1 MANKGRRYEGGAP
14 KLNIKKVIAVIIAL
28 AVVIMV
34 VIGITKLAQ
43 GGGRVQERTV
53 ANGYYAVYTG
63 GKWGVINSKGEIVI
77 DPTYEETIIIPDHSK
92 DVFLCTYDVNYT
104 DGTYKTRVINSKAE
118 EIITGYDTVQ
128 ALENYDESN
137 NLWYENDVLVVSKE
151 GKYGLV
157 DFNGKE
163 LLPCEYDA
171 IEALKAKLCDLGF
184 EAIVETGNHL
194 VDVLALVQADV
205 AYFIDGWFEISR
217 CRMDFAICVASDK
230 TIILQNPLPMYDN
243 YRKTLNLQN
252 TLQEVTGVSFDKI
265 RSPSRK
271 QELFYARTLFAW
283 YCHNVMG
290 MTLSSIGQLINRDHS
305 TICCCLKKY
314 DELMEAILDDSV
326 TPELIRAAVRKGTI
340 GLQLCP
346 VFMGSAYKNKG
357 IQPLL
362 DGVVSYLPNPTEVE
376 NKALDL
382 DNNEKEIV
390 LESKEDAK
398 PVILAFKLEDG
409 QFGQL
414 TYIRIYQGKI
424 KKGDT
429 LLNTR
434 TKKRFNVG
442 RLVKMHAS
450 AMEDISEAGC
460 GEIAALFGIDCAS
473 GDTFCDPSLN
483 YSMTSMFVPNPVISL
498 AIKPVDKKAADNMAK
513 ALNRFTKEDPTF
525 QTYVDPE
532 SNQTIIRGMGELH
545 LDVYI
550 ERMKREYKAEVEVG
564 QPEVAYREAI
574 SQRADFNYTH
584 KKQTGGSGQ
593 YARVAGYIEPI
604 VQTDPDEPAKDY
616 EFVNEVKGGAIP
628 TEYIPSCDK
637 GFQSAMK
644 KGTQVGFPVIGVRC
658 VVNDG
663 QWHPVDSSDMAFQTA
678 AIGAFREAFEKAK
691 PVILEPIMK
700 VEVEGPAEF
709 QGNIFGSINQRRG
722 MIVSSSEDNNQC
734 QVIAEVPL
742 SEMFGYSTV
751 LRSLTQGKAEFTMEV
766 EKYGRVP
773 QSVSDELKKNYQE
786 KKKKEAGK

>member
-1 MANKGRRYEGGAP
+1 MAHDLLGMRN
-14 KLNIKKVIAVIIAL
+14 
-28 AVVIMV
+28 
-34 VIGITKLAQ
+34 IGISAHIDSGKTTLSERILYFCNKIHAIHEVRGKDGVGATMDSMELERERGITIASAATNVEWKGHEINIIDTPGHVDFTIEVERSLRVLDGAILVLCSVGGVQSQSITVDRQMKRYHVPRIAFVNKCDRTGANPYRVKDQLIEKLGLNAVLMQIPIGLEDRLQ
-43 GGGRVQERTV
+43 GVVDLVEMKAYYFDQGPDGLQER
-53 ANGYYAVYTG
+53 
-63 GKWGVINSKGEIVI
+63 I
-77 DPTYEETIIIPDHSK
+77 
-92 DVFLCTYDVNYT
+92 
-104 DGTYKTRVINSKAE
+104 E
-118 EIITGYDTVQ
+118 EIPEELMEE
-128 ALENYDESN
+128 AKAKRE
-137 NLWYENDVLVVSKE
+137 
-151 GKYGLV
+151 
-157 DFNGKE
+157 E
-163 LLPCEYDA
+163 LLDA
-171 IEALKAKLCDLGF
+171 
-184 EAIVETGNHL
+184 
-194 VDVLALVQADV
+194 
-205 AYFIDGWFEISR
+205 
-217 CRMDFAICVASDK
+217 AS
-230 TIILQNPLPMYDN
+230 MF
-243 YRKTLNLQN
+243 
-252 TLQEVTGVSFDKI
+252 S
-265 RSPSRK
+265 
-271 QELFYARTLFAW
+271 
-283 YCHNVMG
+283 
-290 MTLSSIGQLINRDHS
+290 
-305 TICCCLKKY
+305 
-314 DELMEAILDDSV
+314 DELMEAILEDSV
-326 TPELIRAAVRKGTI
+326 TPEMIKAAVRKGTI

-362 DGVVSYLPNPTEVE
+362 DGVIDYLPNPTEVE
-376 NKALDL
+376 NIALDL
-382 DNNEKEIV
+382 DNNEKEVV

-434 TKKRFNVG
+434 TKKKFNVG

-574 SQRADFNYTH
+574 SQRADFNFTH

-628 TEYIPSCDK
+628 TEFIPSCDK
-637 GFQSAMK
+637 GFQTAMK

-700 VEVEGPAEF
+700 VEVNGPSEF

-722 MIVSSSEDNNQC
+722 MIVSSTEDNNQC

-773 QSVSDELKKNYQE
+773 QSVSDELKKEYQE
-786 KKKKEAGK
+786 KKKAQAK